1 MPADE
6 SDAGP
11 ERQRARTRI
20 VNEKGLHA
28 RASAKI
34 VEATP
39 RFQSHI
45 TITYGDQT
53 VDADSIL
60 DLMMLGAGFGKEI
73 EIEAVG
79 PDAEDAITAMVALV
93 EARFGEDK

>member
-1 MPADE
+1 MD
-6 SDAGP
+6 GP
-11 ERQRARTRI
+11 ERHHARVRI

-34 VEATP
+34 VEATA
-39 RFQSHI
+39 RFKSHI
-45 TITYGDQT
+45 TVTYGSET

-60 DLMMLGAGFGKEI
+60 DLMMLGASLGKDI
-73 EIEAVG
+73 EIEAKG
-79 PDAEDAITAMVALV
+79 EDAEDALTAMVALV

>member
-1 MPADE
+1 MDE
-6 SDAGP
+6 P
-11 ERQRARTRI
+11 ERHRARARI

-34 VEATP
+34 VEATA
-39 RFQSHI
+39 RFKSHI
-45 TITYGDQT
+45 TISYGGET

-60 DLMMLGAGFGKEI
+60 DLMMLGAGLGKDI
-73 EIEAVG
+73 DIEAVG
-79 PDAEDAITAMVALV
+79 DDAEDAITAMVALV

>member
-1 MPADE
+1 MD
-6 SDAGP
+6 GP
-11 ERQRARTRI
+11 ERHHARVRI

-34 VEATP
+34 VEATA
-39 RFQSHI
+39 RFKSHI
-45 TITYGDQT
+45 TVTYNGET

-60 DLMMLGAGFGKEI
+60 DLMMLGASLGKDI
-73 EIEAVG
+73 EIEAKG
-79 PDAEDAITAMVALV
+79 EDAEDALTAMVALV

>member
-1 MPADE
+1 MD
-6 SDAGP
+6 DP
-11 ERQRARTRI
+11 ERQRARTKI

-34 VEATP
+34 VEATA
-39 RFQSHI
+39 RFKSHI
-45 TITYGDQT
+45 TVTYGDQT

-73 EIEAVG
+73 VIGAEG